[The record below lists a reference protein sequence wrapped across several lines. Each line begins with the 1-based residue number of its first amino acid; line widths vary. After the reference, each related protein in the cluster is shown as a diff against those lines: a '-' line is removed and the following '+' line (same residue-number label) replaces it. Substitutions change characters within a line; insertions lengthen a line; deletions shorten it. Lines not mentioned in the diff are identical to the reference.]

1 MGVWSLSISG
11 NDTAMD
17 LRSEYQA
24 AFYAYDMETAL
35 QKIDSCVRASYGI
48 QPDDDDWVNYY
59 YSLADFMWKHGI
71 LTDAVRDEA
80 IRLIDTRHGMALY
93 EAEGPNIVRKRE
105 KVLTEFKEKLLS
117 KQIPK
122 KKIRVNLYMESV
134 FETGDLIAIR
144 LSTADR
150 YHAGKCVLSEEEFHA
165 QDGKYVV
172 FRKVGEHV
180 SYTAAVAPE
189 VRDVWPDFQMYKKV
203 FDSIPQPEA
212 LKGVPFAVFRDGRD
226 VFVTQGSMT
235 LFKRKKAAVIGKD
248 MRGLEQSGKHSGNEM
263 ILLGSKKPWC
273 DAETELLNR
282 IWAK

>member
-24 AFYAYDMETAL
+24 AFYAYDAENAL
-35 QKIDSCVRASYGI
+35 EKIDACVRMDYGI

-80 IRLIDTRHGMALY
+80 IRLIDTRHGMELY
-93 EAEGPNIVRKRE
+93 EAEGPTITRKRE
-105 KVLTEFKEKLLS
+105 KLLNEFKEKLLS
-117 KQIPK
+117 EQPPR
-122 KKIRVNLYMESV
+122 KKIQVNLYMESI
-134 FETGDLIAIR
+134 FETGDLIAVR

-150 YHAGKCVLSEEEFHA
+150 YHAEKCILSEEEFHA

-180 SYTAAVAPE
+180 SYTAAVAPQ
-189 VRDVWPDFQMYKKV
+189 VRDIWPDFQMYKKV
-203 FDSIPQPEA
+203 FDRIPEPDA
-212 LKGVPFAVFRDGRD
+212 LKGILFAVFRDGRN
-226 VFVTQGSMT
+226 VFTTQGSMT
-235 LFKRKKAAVIGKD
+235 LFKRKKAVVIGRD
-248 MRGLEQSGKHSGNEM
+248 MRGLQQAGSNSGNEM
-263 ILLGSKKPWC
+263 ILLGSKNPWS

-282 IWAK
+282 IWTK